1 MAAQNVNNGTD
12 LFDAYFRRAD
22 LDGDGQIS
30 GAEAVAFFQ
39 GSNLS
44 KQVLAQVWTHADQR
58 KAGFLN
64 RAEFYNALKLVTVAQ
79 SKRELT
85 PDMVKAALYG
95 PASAKIPAPQINL
108 GATPASQARLG
119 APAPQL
125 GGTPSPSPQGLGVR
139 GPQSLGV
146 RGPQGLGF
154 GGTNQQFFPSQ
165 PNQFIRPPQAMSPG
179 TAPRPQQV
187 LAGQSVPSGGTMVAP
202 HPSNST
208 LSTDWLGGSTGSP
221 LGGATSQVS
230 SRAISPSS
238 TTPDGFGLSASGL
251 TPSVQPR
258 PPATSGQAPAITPKP
273 QDPDSK
279 ALVVS
284 GNGFASDSLFGD
296 VFSATPA
303 QPNQSSWT
311 ATSSAGSTPV
321 STAMIPAS
329 PASQPSTKPTLE
341 LSQSTFSQQP
351 VAGQYQQGQSAG
363 KQNQQFAV
371 QNTTA
376 ASSGFS
382 VGAVS
387 SASSQPQ
394 IPWPKMAQSDVQKYT
409 KVFVQ
414 VDTDRD
420 GKITGEQA
428 RNLFLSW
435 RLPREILKQVWDLSD
450 QDNDSMLSLK
460 EFCTALYLMERSREG
475 RPLPAIL
482 PSIIMP
488 DEALFTATAA
498 PYASATRGPFAGFQ
512 QPQAPR
518 PPVGKPPRP
527 VPGPQVD
534 RPAQLPSQQKPR
546 VPSLEKHLVDQL
558 SKEEQD
564 LLDAKLKD
572 AIDADKKVEELEK
585 EIITSREKIHF
596 YHTKMQELILY
607 KSRCDNRLNEITERV
622 SGDKREVE
630 SLGKKYEEKYKQA
643 GDVAS
648 KLTIEESTFRDI
660 QEKKM
665 ELYQAIVKME
675 GDSGD
680 GALQERADSIQTRL
694 EELVKNLNER
704 CKQYGLR
711 AKPTSLVELPF
722 GWQTGIQEGAADWD
736 GDWDKFEDEGFTFVK
751 ELTLDVQNVTAP
763 PKPKSS
769 PARKEMTPTNE
780 NALSSNADDKSEKD
794 TSKGEE
800 ITEKELVREG
810 KENGLAS
817 SPPDS
822 PAGNG
827 ATESQSKEFQDSPI
841 KNTGAD
847 GSPQGKDT
855 RSDQGGRESVFSGD
869 KSFDEPGWGTFD
881 ANYDT
886 ESVWGFDNDN
896 AKDLDNDRHGRSS
909 LFGPEDFGLKPIK
922 TDSSQNKNLF
932 PGKNSS
938 IFADSVPG
946 TPAYSISGSPHR
958 FNAGP
963 DDYSFDKGKSSSIF
977 ADSVPSTPAYNTF
990 DKGKSSSIF
999 ADSVPSTPAYNT
1011 FDKGKSSSIFADSV
1025 PSTPSYNFGN
1035 SPKRFSAG
1043 SEDHSFDTFSRFDS
1057 FNMHDFQSPSLSRF
1071 DSGRSTRD
1079 SEQGLGYLPKFDS
1092 FNAHEDN
1099 LFQSSQSS
1107 LSRFDSMRSTKDFDN
1122 THGFPSF
1129 DDSDPFGSTGPFSTS
1144 VDQTPRKY
1152 DMDPFGSSGPFKTSV
1167 DQTPRKSSDNWSAF

>member
-1 MAAQNVNNGTD
+1 MAGQNANNGTD

-30 GAEAVAFFQ
+30 GAEAVAFLQ
-39 GSNLS
+39 GSNLP
-44 KQVLAQVWTHADQR
+44 KQVLAQVWTNADQR
-58 KAGFLN
+58 RAGFLN

-85 PDMVKAALYG
+85 PDMVKQALYG
-95 PASAKIPAPQINL
+95 PASAKIPAPKINL
-108 GATPASQARLG
+108 GATATPASQARVG
-119 APAPQL
+119 APAPQF
-125 GGTPSPSPQGLGVR
+125 GGTPSPSPQGV
-139 GPQSLGV
+139 GV
-146 RGPQGLGF
+146 RGPQGLGSA
-154 GGTNQQFFPSQ
+154 GMNQQFFPSQ
-165 PNQFIRPPQAMSPG
+165 PNQFMRPPQAMPPS
-179 TAPRPQQV
+179 TALRPQQV
-187 LAGQSVPSGGTMVAP
+187 FPGRSMPSGGTMVAP
-202 HPSNST
+202 RPPTSSV
-208 LSTDWLGGSTGSP
+208 STDWLGGSTGSS

-230 SRAISPSS
+230 SRAISP
-238 TTPDGFGLSASGL
+238 TTQDGFGLSASGF

-258 PPATSGQAPAITPKP
+258 PQATSGQAPVTTPKP

-279 ALVVS
+279 ALAVS
-284 GNGFASDSLFGD
+284 GNGFPSDSLFGD

-303 QPNQSSWT
+303 KSNQSSWT
-311 ATSSAGSTPV
+311 ATSSAGSSPV

-329 PASQPSTKPTLE
+329 PASQPSTKPNPLE

-351 VAGQYQQGQSAG
+351 VAGQYHQSQSGG

-376 ASSGFS
+376 ASTGFS

-387 SASSQPQ
+387 STSSQPQ

-460 EFCTALYLMERSREG
+460 EFCTALYLMERYREG

-482 PSIIMP
+482 PSTFMP
-488 DEALFTATAA
+488 DEALFTATSA
-498 PYASATRGPFAGFQ
+498 PYASATRGPVAGLQ

-518 PPVGKPPRP
+518 PPAGKPPRP
-527 VPGPQVD
+527 VPIPQVD
-534 RPAQLPSQQKPR
+534 RPAQPPSQQKHR
-546 VPSLEKHLVDQL
+546 VPLLEKHLADQL
-558 SKEEQD
+558 SKEEQNS
-564 LLDAKLKD
+564 LDAKLKD
-572 AIDADKKVEELEK
+572 ATEADKKVEELEK
-585 EIITSREKIHF
+585 EIITSREKIQF

-630 SLGKKYEEKYKQA
+630 SLAKKYEEKYKQA

-648 KLTIEESTFRDI
+648 KLSIEESTFRDI

-675 GDSGD
+675 GDSGN
-680 GALQERADSIQTRL
+680 GALQERADSIQTSL

-704 CKQYGLR
+704 SKQYGLR

-722 GWQTGIQEGAADWD
+722 GWQPGVQEGAADWD
-736 GDWDKFEDEGFTFVK
+736 EDWDKFEDEGFTFVK
-751 ELTLDVQNVTAP
+751 ELTLDVQNVIAP
-763 PKPKSS
+763 PKPKSL
-769 PARKEMTPTNE
+769 PDRKEMTSTNE
-780 NALSSNADDKSEKD
+780 NALSSNTDDKMEKD

-800 ITEKELVREG
+800 ITEKELAHEG

-822 PAGNG
+822 PAGSA
-827 ATESQSKEFQDSPI
+827 ATESQSKEFLDSPI

-847 GSPQGKDT
+847 GSPQARDT
-855 RSDQGGRESVFSGD
+855 RSDQDGRESVFSGD
-869 KSFDEPGWGTFD
+869 KGFDEPGWGTFD

-886 ESVWGFDNDN
+886 ESVWGLDNDN
-896 AKDLDNDRHGRSS
+896 AKDLDNDRHGGSA
-909 LFGPEDFGLKPIK
+909 LFGLDDFNLKPIR

-932 PGKNSS
+932 PGKKSS
-938 IFADSVPG
+938 IFADSVPS
-946 TPAYSISGSPHR
+946 TPAYSMSGSPHR
-958 FNAGP
+958 FSAGP

-990 DKGKSSSIF
+990 DMGKSSSIF
-999 ADSVPSTPAYNT
+999 ADSVPSTPAYN
-1011 FDKGKSSSIFADSV
+1011 
-1025 PSTPSYNFGN
+1025 YGN
-1035 SPKRFSAG
+1035 SG
-1043 SEDHSFDTFSRFDS
+1043 SEDNSFNAFSRFDS
-1057 FNMHDFQSPSLSRF
+1057 FNMPDFQSPSLSRF
-1071 DSGRSTRD
+1071 DSSRSTRD
-1079 SEQGLGYLPKFDS
+1079 SDQQGLGFVPKFDS
-1092 FNAHEDN
+1092 FNAHEGN

-1107 LSRFDSMRSTKDFDN
+1107 LSRFDSMRSTTDFDH

-1129 DDSDPFGSTGPFSTS
+1129 DDSDPFGSTGPFKTSAETPRTNDADFFGSSGPFSMSS

-1152 DMDPFGSSGPFKTSV
+1152 DTDPFGSSGPFKTSV